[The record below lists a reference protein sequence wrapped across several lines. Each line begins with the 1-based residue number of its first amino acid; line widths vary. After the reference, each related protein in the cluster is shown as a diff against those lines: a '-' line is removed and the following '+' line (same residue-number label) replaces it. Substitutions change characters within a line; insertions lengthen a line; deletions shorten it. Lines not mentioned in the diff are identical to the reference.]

1 MTMRIDIPHD
11 SDESKGMRPTFF
23 NEPPVMYTGGDVP
36 WQWEE
41 DGMICTRSAAWSA
54 PGCHD
59 GCGVIVYTDKE
70 TGKFI
75 KVEGDEENPYY
86 QGRLCMRCLDV
97 AEAIYHPDRLL
108 HPMKRDPKFR
118 GTADKGER
126 ITWDE
131 AYDMIDEKFTKIRD
145 EYGGKAIIFAS
156 GTGRVTPPINARL
169 GYALGSIQYSY
180 FHSGNACYVPRVA
193 AANTIQG
200 CYTCPDFSMQ
210 FPDRYD
216 NPEWVAPK
224 NIFVWGNNPLIAN
237 ADGNLGHWVVDCMK
251 RGSKLIVV
259 DPRLTWLAAKA
270 DLWLQIR
277 PGTDSMLA
285 LSMGKYIMESDLY
298 DHEFVEKWCY
308 GFEEY
313 KKACEPY
320 NLDWASEVTWLD
332 KEDIIAAA
340 KYMSEKPT
348 AVQWGLAIDMN
359 LQCVTASQALCNLWC
374 ITGQIDIPGGMIT
387 VHDPYNTEVWLPP
400 DPREVFTPEQE
411 KERIGS
417 NYEMITNSGMVQC
430 QADSMID
437 QLVTGRPFKIRAAW
451 IQSTNPLACC
461 AQDPEPRV
469 EKGLR
474 NCEFVVGVDC
484 FMTPTLMANCD
495 VVLPLCFYPEREG
508 LRSVWYY
515 IQNTNKACEPMGES
529 KDDFQINWE
538 LGRRWNKDLWPGET
552 LEEYFSHLIKEAGI
566 TYDKSRQLNWIY
578 PEFHYRT
585 FEKGEQ
591 RPDGKMGFN
600 TPTGRIELWSTLL
613 ASWGQKPLPYF
624 EEPPM
629 SPYSQP
635 ELYKEYPLVLTTGA
649 RHYESFHSEHRQ
661 MSRLRSRLPQPLFEI
676 HPDKAAELGIEDGD
690 WCWIESPIGRC
701 REVAKVTPI
710 VDPRVVQA
718 DHGWWFPEADPEDQ
732 GEGCFATYA
741 RNINVCLPS
750 ECGDTGF
757 GNQSKCYLCK
767 VYKCTPEEIPLPE
780 PAQPKDRF
788 AEGSFRN
795 STLEAEMED

>member
-118 GTADKGER
+118 GKADKWER
-126 ITWDE
+126 ITWEE

-224 NIFVWGNNPLIAN
+224 NIFAWGNNPLIAN

-285 LSMGKYIMESDLY
+285 LSMGKYIMENDLY

-313 KKACEPY
+313 EKACEPY

-387 VHDPYNTEVWLPP
+387 VHDPYNTVVWLPP

-469 EKGLR
+469 ERGLR

-552 LEEYFSHLIKEAGI
+552 LEEYFSYLIKEAGI
-566 TYDKSRQLNWIY
+566 TYDKSRKLNWIY
-578 PEFHYRT
+578 PEFHYRK

-591 RPDGKMGFN
+591 RPDGKVGFN

-661 MSRLRSRLPQPLFEI
+661 MSRLRSRLSQPLFEI

-757 GNQSKCYLCK
+757 GNQSKCFLCK

>member
-118 GTADKGER
+118 GKADKWER
-126 ITWDE
+126 ITWEE

-285 LSMGKYIMESDLY
+285 LSMGKYIMENGLY

-313 KKACEPY
+313 EKACEPY

-400 DPREVFTPEQE
+400 DPR
-411 KERIGS
+411 
-417 NYEMITNSGMVQC
+417 
-430 QADSMID
+430 
-437 QLVTGRPFKIRAAW
+437 
-451 IQSTNPLACC
+451 
-461 AQDPEPRV
+461 
-469 EKGLR
+469 
-474 NCEFVVGVDC
+474 
-484 FMTPTLMANCD
+484 
-495 VVLPLCFYPEREG
+495 
-508 LRSVWYY
+508 
-515 IQNTNKACEPMGES
+515 
-529 KDDFQINWE
+529 
-538 LGRRWNKDLWPGET
+538 
-552 LEEYFSHLIKEAGI
+552 
-566 TYDKSRQLNWIY
+566 
-578 PEFHYRT
+578 
-585 FEKGEQ
+585 
-591 RPDGKMGFN
+591 
-600 TPTGRIELWSTLL
+600 
-613 ASWGQKPLPYF
+613 
-624 EEPPM
+624 
-629 SPYSQP
+629 
-635 ELYKEYPLVLTTGA
+635 
-649 RHYESFHSEHRQ
+649 
-661 MSRLRSRLPQPLFEI
+661 
-676 HPDKAAELGIEDGD
+676 
-690 WCWIESPIGRC
+690 
-701 REVAKVTPI
+701 
-710 VDPRVVQA
+710 
-718 DHGWWFPEADPEDQ
+718 
-732 GEGCFATYA
+732 
-741 RNINVCLPS
+741 
-750 ECGDTGF
+750 
-757 GNQSKCYLCK
+757 
-767 VYKCTPEEIPLPE
+767 
-780 PAQPKDRF
+780 
-788 AEGSFRN
+788 
-795 STLEAEMED
+795 

>member
-1 MTMRIDIPHD
+1 
-11 SDESKGMRPTFF
+11 
-23 NEPPVMYTGGDVP
+23 
-36 WQWEE
+36 
-41 DGMICTRSAAWSA
+41 
-54 PGCHD
+54 
-59 GCGVIVYTDKE
+59 
-70 TGKFI
+70 
-75 KVEGDEENPYY
+75 
-86 QGRLCMRCLDV
+86 
-97 AEAIYHPDRLL
+97 
-108 HPMKRDPKFR
+108 
-118 GTADKGER
+118 
-126 ITWDE
+126 
-131 AYDMIDEKFTKIRD
+131 
-145 EYGGKAIIFAS
+145 
-156 GTGRVTPPINARL
+156 
-169 GYALGSIQYSY
+169 
-180 FHSGNACYVPRVA
+180 
-193 AANTIQG
+193 
-200 CYTCPDFSMQ
+200 MQ

-237 ADGNLGHWVVDCMK
+237 ADGNLGHWVIDCMK

-285 LSMGKYIMESDLY
+285 LSMGKYIMENDLY

-313 KKACEPY
+313 EKACEPY

-340 KYMSEKPT
+340 KHMSEKPT

-552 LEEYFSHLIKEAGI
+552 LEEYFSYLIKEAGI
-566 TYDKSRQLNWIY
+566 TYDKSRKLNWIY
-578 PEFHYRT
+578 PEFHYRK

-591 RPDGKMGFN
+591 RPDGKVGFN

-661 MSRLRSRLPQPLFEI
+661 MSRLRSRLPQPQFEI

>member
-1 MTMRIDIPHD
+1 
-11 SDESKGMRPTFF
+11 
-23 NEPPVMYTGGDVP
+23 
-36 WQWEE
+36 
-41 DGMICTRSAAWSA
+41 MICTRSAAWSA

-59 GCGVIVYTDKE
+59 GCGVVVYTDKE
-70 TGKFI
+70 TGKFV
-75 KVEGDEENPYY
+75 KVEGDEQNPYY

-108 HPMKRDPKFR
+108 YPMKRDPKDR
-118 GTADKGER
+118 GKADKWTR

-131 AYDMIDEKFTKIRD
+131 AYDIIDEKFTKIRD
-145 EYGGKAIIFAS
+145 EFGGKSIIFAS

-193 AANTIQG
+193 AANTIMG

-237 ADGNLGHWVVDCMK
+237 ADGNLGHWIVDCMQ
-251 RGSKLIVV
+251 RGSKLVVV
-259 DPRLTWLAAKA
+259 DPRLTWLASRAE
-270 DLWLQIR
+270 LWLQLR

-285 LSMGKYIMESDLY
+285 LAMSKYIIENKLY
-298 DHEFVEKWCY
+298 DAEFVENWCY
-308 GFEEY
+308 GFDEY
-313 KKACEPY
+313 YEAVEPY
-320 NLDWASEVTWLD
+320 DLDWAAEVTWLE
-332 KEDIIAAA
+332 KEDIIRAAELMA
-340 KYMSEKPT
+340 EQPT
-348 AVQWGLAIDMN
+348 AVQWGLALDMN
-359 LQCVTASQALCNLWC
+359 LQCITASQAVHNLWC
-374 ITGQIDIPGGMIT
+374 ITGQVDRPGGMIT

-417 NYEMITNSGMVQC
+417 TYEMITNSGMVQC

-437 QLVTGRPFKIRAAW
+437 QLVTGRPFKIHAAW

-469 EKGLR
+469 EKGLK
-474 NCEFVVGVDC
+474 NCDFVVGVDC

-552 LEEYFSHLIKEAGI
+552 LEDYFSYLIQEAGI
-566 TYDKSRQLNWIY
+566 TYDDSRKMNWIY
-578 PEFHYRT
+578 PEFHY
-585 FEKGEQ
+585 FKYAKGEQ
-591 RPDGKMGFN
+591 RPDGELGFN
-600 TPTGRIELWSTLL
+600 TITGRIELYSLL
-613 ASWGQKPLPYF
+613 LKGWGQKPLPYYA
-624 EEPPM
+624 EPPM

-635 ELYKEYPLVLTTGA
+635 ELYEEYNLVLTTGA
-649 RHYESFHSEHRQ
+649 RHYQSFHSEHRQ
-661 MSRLRSRLPQPLFEI
+661 MNRLRASYPDPRFEI
-676 HPDKAAELGIEDGD
+676 HPDAAAARGIVEGD
-690 WCWIESPIGRC
+690 WCWIESPVGRC
-701 REVAKVTPI
+701 RERAHVTPI

-741 RNINVCLPS
+741 RNINVVLPS

-767 VYKCTPEEIPLPE
+767 VYKCTPEEIALPA
-780 PAQPKDRF
+780 PACPKERF

-795 STLEAEMED
+795 FTLEAEMEA

>member
-36 WQWEE
+36 WKWEE

-118 GTADKGER
+118 GKADKWER
-126 ITWDE
+126 ITWEE

-224 NIFVWGNNPLIAN
+224 NIFIWGNNPLIAN

-285 LSMGKYIMESDLY
+285 LSMGKYIMENDLY

-313 KKACEPY
+313 EKACEPY

-340 KYMSEKPT
+340 KHMSEKPT

-474 NCEFVVGVDC
+474 DCEFVVGVDC

-529 KDDFQINWE
+529 KDDFQIN
-538 LGRRWNKDLWPGET
+538 
-552 LEEYFSHLIKEAGI
+552 
-566 TYDKSRQLNWIY
+566 
-578 PEFHYRT
+578 
-585 FEKGEQ
+585 
-591 RPDGKMGFN
+591 
-600 TPTGRIELWSTLL
+600 
-613 ASWGQKPLPYF
+613 
-624 EEPPM
+624 
-629 SPYSQP
+629 
-635 ELYKEYPLVLTTGA
+635 
-649 RHYESFHSEHRQ
+649 
-661 MSRLRSRLPQPLFEI
+661 
-676 HPDKAAELGIEDGD
+676 
-690 WCWIESPIGRC
+690 
-701 REVAKVTPI
+701 
-710 VDPRVVQA
+710 
-718 DHGWWFPEADPEDQ
+718 
-732 GEGCFATYA
+732 
-741 RNINVCLPS
+741 
-750 ECGDTGF
+750 
-757 GNQSKCYLCK
+757 
-767 VYKCTPEEIPLPE
+767 
-780 PAQPKDRF
+780 
-788 AEGSFRN
+788 
-795 STLEAEMED
+795 

>member
-1 MTMRIDIPHD
+1 
-11 SDESKGMRPTFF
+11 
-23 NEPPVMYTGGDVP
+23 
-36 WQWEE
+36 
-41 DGMICTRSAAWSA
+41 
-54 PGCHD
+54 
-59 GCGVIVYTDKE
+59 
-70 TGKFI
+70 
-75 KVEGDEENPYY
+75 
-86 QGRLCMRCLDV
+86 
-97 AEAIYHPDRLL
+97 
-108 HPMKRDPKFR
+108 
-118 GTADKGER
+118 
-126 ITWDE
+126 
-131 AYDMIDEKFTKIRD
+131 
-145 EYGGKAIIFAS
+145 
-156 GTGRVTPPINARL
+156 
-169 GYALGSIQYSY
+169 
-180 FHSGNACYVPRVA
+180 
-193 AANTIQG
+193 
-200 CYTCPDFSMQ
+200 MQ

-285 LSMGKYIMESDLY
+285 LSMGKYIMENGLY

-313 KKACEPY
+313 EKACEPY

-552 LEEYFSHLIKEAGI
+552 LEEYFSYLIKEAGI
-566 TYDKSRQLNWIY
+566 TYDKSRKLNWIY
-578 PEFHYRT
+578 PEFHYRK

-591 RPDGKMGFN
+591 RPDGKVGFN

-661 MSRLRSRLPQPLFEI
+661 MSRLRSRLPQPQFEI

-767 VYKCTPEEIPLPE
+767 VYRCTPEEIPLPE

>member
-1 MTMRIDIPHD
+1 
-11 SDESKGMRPTFF
+11 
-23 NEPPVMYTGGDVP
+23 
-36 WQWEE
+36 
-41 DGMICTRSAAWSA
+41 
-54 PGCHD
+54 
-59 GCGVIVYTDKE
+59 
-70 TGKFI
+70 
-75 KVEGDEENPYY
+75 
-86 QGRLCMRCLDV
+86 
-97 AEAIYHPDRLL
+97 
-108 HPMKRDPKFR
+108 
-118 GTADKGER
+118 
-126 ITWDE
+126 
-131 AYDMIDEKFTKIRD
+131 
-145 EYGGKAIIFAS
+145 
-156 GTGRVTPPINARL
+156 
-169 GYALGSIQYSY
+169 
-180 FHSGNACYVPRVA
+180 
-193 AANTIQG
+193 
-200 CYTCPDFSMQ
+200 
-210 FPDRYD
+210 
-216 NPEWVAPK
+216 
-224 NIFVWGNNPLIAN
+224 
-237 ADGNLGHWVVDCMK
+237 MK

-285 LSMGKYIMESDLY
+285 LSMGKYIMENDLY

-313 KKACEPY
+313 EKACEPY

-340 KYMSEKPT
+340 EYMSEKPT

-552 LEEYFSHLIKEAGI
+552 LEEYFSYLIKEAGI
-566 TYDKSRQLNWIY
+566 TYDKSRKLNWIY
-578 PEFHYRT
+578 PEFHYRK

-591 RPDGKMGFN
+591 RPDGKVGFN

>member
-118 GTADKGER
+118 GKADKWER
-126 ITWDE
+126 ITWEE

-285 LSMGKYIMESDLY
+285 LSMGKYIMENGLY

-313 KKACEPY
+313 EKACEPY

-552 LEEYFSHLIKEAGI
+552 LEEYFSYLIKEAGI
-566 TYDKSRQLNWIY
+566 TYDKSRKLNWIY
-578 PEFHYRT
+578 PEFHYRK

-591 RPDGKMGFN
+591 RPDGKVGFN

-676 HPDKAAELGIEDGD
+676 HPDKAAELDIEDGD

>member
-1 MTMRIDIPHD
+1 
-11 SDESKGMRPTFF
+11 
-23 NEPPVMYTGGDVP
+23 
-36 WQWEE
+36 
-41 DGMICTRSAAWSA
+41 
-54 PGCHD
+54 
-59 GCGVIVYTDKE
+59 
-70 TGKFI
+70 
-75 KVEGDEENPYY
+75 
-86 QGRLCMRCLDV
+86 
-97 AEAIYHPDRLL
+97 
-108 HPMKRDPKFR
+108 
-118 GTADKGER
+118 
-126 ITWDE
+126 
-131 AYDMIDEKFTKIRD
+131 
-145 EYGGKAIIFAS
+145 
-156 GTGRVTPPINARL
+156 
-169 GYALGSIQYSY
+169 
-180 FHSGNACYVPRVA
+180 
-193 AANTIQG
+193 
-200 CYTCPDFSMQ
+200 
-210 FPDRYD
+210 
-216 NPEWVAPK
+216 
-224 NIFVWGNNPLIAN
+224 
-237 ADGNLGHWVVDCMK
+237 MK

-285 LSMGKYIMESDLY
+285 LSMGKHIMENDLY

-320 NLDWASEVTWLD
+320 DLDWASEVTWLD

-437 QLVTGRPFKIRAAW
+437 QLVSGRPFKIRAAW

-474 NCEFVVGVDC
+474 NCDFVVGVDC

-552 LEEYFSHLIKEAGI
+552 LEEYFSYLIKEAGI
-566 TYDKSRQLNWIY
+566 TYDKSRKLNWIY
-578 PEFHYRT
+578 PEFHYRK

-591 RPDGKMGFN
+591 RPDGKVGFN

>member
-1 MTMRIDIPHD
+1 
-11 SDESKGMRPTFF
+11 
-23 NEPPVMYTGGDVP
+23 
-36 WQWEE
+36 
-41 DGMICTRSAAWSA
+41 
-54 PGCHD
+54 
-59 GCGVIVYTDKE
+59 
-70 TGKFI
+70 
-75 KVEGDEENPYY
+75 
-86 QGRLCMRCLDV
+86 
-97 AEAIYHPDRLL
+97 
-108 HPMKRDPKFR
+108 
-118 GTADKGER
+118 
-126 ITWDE
+126 
-131 AYDMIDEKFTKIRD
+131 
-145 EYGGKAIIFAS
+145 
-156 GTGRVTPPINARL
+156 
-169 GYALGSIQYSY
+169 
-180 FHSGNACYVPRVA
+180 
-193 AANTIQG
+193 
-200 CYTCPDFSMQ
+200 
-210 FPDRYD
+210 
-216 NPEWVAPK
+216 
-224 NIFVWGNNPLIAN
+224 
-237 ADGNLGHWVVDCMK
+237 MK

-285 LSMGKYIMESDLY
+285 LSMGKYIMENGLY

-313 KKACEPY
+313 EKACEPY

-340 KYMSEKPT
+340 KYMSEKST

-474 NCEFVVGVDC
+474 NCEFVVGIDC

-552 LEEYFSHLIKEAGI
+552 LEEYFSYLIKEAGI
-566 TYDKSRQLNWIY
+566 TYDKSRKLNWIY
-578 PEFHYRT
+578 PEFHYRK

-591 RPDGKMGFN
+591 RPDGKVGFN

-788 AEGSFRN
+788 AKGSFRN
-795 STLEAEMED
+795 STLEAEMEE